1 MDIRNI
7 FVRKYCHS
15 KRAATSAGFT
25 LLECLVVVA
34 IVGIITSLALP
45 SYAQFL
51 DREKINALSDEFA
64 KTVTVARSAAIKT
77 GVPVVL
83 CASSNGDACTADWS
97 AGWMAFVD
105 NDRDGVAHEDE
116 NVLARRAN
124 NSNSVQVNV
133 NDLSGD
139 GVNAV
144 RFNYRGAPNSPLAVS
159 VTKGGQSSTIA
170 VTPFGQPRR
179 ND

>member
-1 MDIRNI
+1 MDIKKI
-7 FVRKYCHS
+7 FVGKYCPAKGS
-15 KRAATSAGFT
+15 VSSAGFT

-34 IVGIITSLALP
+34 IVGVVTSLALP
-45 SYAQFL
+45 SYAQFI
-51 DREKINALSDEFA
+51 DREKISALSDEFA
-64 KTVTVARSAAIKT
+64 KTVTVARSAAIKS

-105 NDRDGVAHEDE
+105 NDRDGIAHADE
-116 NVLARRAN
+116 NVLARRTN
-124 NSNSVQVNV
+124 SSNSVQVNV

-144 RFNYRGAPNSPLAVS
+144 RFNYRGAPNSPLAVT
-159 VTKGGQSSTIA
+159 VTKGGQISSIA
-170 VTPFGQPRR
+170 VTSFGQPRR